1 MKKKRLASYIVVLLG
16 SFSSIAFSANDSEE
30 LIEFYPGSHKMWFE
44 TAYPKGHRCA
54 YINSGSGFF
63 AFPSEDSWQYLSVNI
78 NTQYGVVK
86 ATFDHLFKPFRG
98 TFNDLTRKD
107 SGWIIKGNPNLKGI
121 LSYFKNSRKRRNSAS
136 SLQYKWYGDECY
148 LLPKRDDIK
157 ITVKFADFNGDNYG
171 DMLVIVSDNLFSGKF
186 HPRVFLGKKGIDWA
200 GIEAYWYRK
209 PNYFDFA
216 AYKSKPDPG
225 LKFIETIPSFHKQGY
240 GPESLSVALGLG
252 MLYWKHEIDNLKP
265 LVNDYQFDYYPVK
278 RLFSFEQ
285 LNIDYTTAKFEV
297 IDRNKDGRDDL
308 IIKQAGK
315 PDLISF
321 AEPDGTFL
329 KAEIDTGLGKYKG
342 PSRHQ
347 SRFCNRE
354 LLTKHPEQNPSSIH
368 YDDICRTAYVT
379 PPQAGSTTLE
389 QLIPAENTASVCPVL
404 VNTVKA
410 KQQVVSQLGDLTARY
425 KTIVGSLDEAQSLR
439 ALVAA
444 KKAAYQALQSA
455 YTEEYKAHVDWLKA
469 KREYAQLDYQWEIC
483 LALANNAS
491 GSCPNEQQL
500 LTTQQSKL
508 DQFATALD
516 QAVTLRR
523 EKQAAYDEAIN
534 AYEAQ
539 LVALVELDQQ
549 LNNVLSQYYELAN
562 KELAVF
568 KEYAQLDGATAK
580 VHYNLNWQDQL
591 QQYQALNN
599 KLDVTFK
606 PMPLTDVKVIATLPR
621 QQRETPIGDMDI
633 SLPNVLYTQVDD
645 SNLLGYESALM
656 PNGEGTI
663 NQTVQRYPSETV
675 NAPEHINSTIGLSM
689 SGYCLSYAPNSP
701 YPQEAQKLAAHV
713 APSLSYEFEE
723 EVRRG
728 YVAKY
733 NLYKFIQTIVQ
744 TKKKK
749 RWFKKKKKTYI
760 IRRVITKDWFNIQF
774 DSSTPEYTFSIAEQD
789 AITQQV
795 KANLIHRAN
804 NQIGVMYGYASKH
817 CQFKENEDCLAG
829 YWLGQADGPDG
840 DTKAIAHFK
849 SGNNQWVAEKVFGIR
864 YLKQQRWMQFAE

>member
-1 MKKKRLASYIVVLLG
+1 MNKKRIASYVVALLG
-16 SFSSIAFSANDSEE
+16 GFSSIALSANDSGDE
-30 LIEFYPGSHKMWFE
+30 LVEFYPGSHKMWFE
-44 TAYPKGHRCA
+44 TAYPKGHPCA
-54 YINSGSGFF
+54 YTNPRRPNR
-63 AFPSEDSWQYLSVNI
+63 AFKLELPDEESWHYLSINI
-78 NTQYGVVK
+78 NTKNGVIKSTYADGKDVVNDK
-86 ATFDHLFKPFRG
+86 ISHFD
-98 TFNDLTRKD
+98 T
-107 SGWIIKGNPNLKGI
+107 GWIVKGKLDLKKVANYHKQKMVGYSFDNHK
-121 LSYFKNSRKRRNSAS
+121 LF
-136 SLQYKWYGDECY
+136 GDACF
-148 LLPKRDDIK
+148 LLPRRDDIDLK
-157 ITVKFADFNGDNYG
+157 IKYADFNGDDIG
-171 DMLVIVSDNLFSGKF
+171 DMIFFVDDPLYKHKLSPRVVLGREKIDWNLFG
-186 HPRVFLGKKGIDWA
+186 
-200 GIEAYWYRK
+200 AYW
-209 PNYFDFA
+209 
-216 AYKSKPDPG
+216 SKPINYYPFFFSQVNR
-225 LKFIETIPSFHKQGY
+225 FIVTVPTLHTQRFIPELLHIYGMSYTESEISTI
-240 GPESLSVALGLG
+240 
-252 MLYWKHEIDNLKP
+252 KP
-265 LVNDYQFDYYPVK
+265 LFHNYQFDFYPIKKLLV
-278 RLFSFEQ
+278 FSE
-285 LNIDYTTAKFEV
+285 LNIDYKTANFEV
-297 IDRNKDGRDDL
+297 TDRNKDGRDDL
-308 IIKQAGK
+308 IIKQPGK

-329 KAEIDTGLGKYKG
+329 KAEIDTGLGKYQG

-347 SRFCNRE
+347 SQFCNRE
-354 LLTKHPEQNPSSIH
+354 LLTQHPEQNPSSIH

-379 PPQAGSTTLE
+379 PPQTGSTTLE

-444 KKAAYQALQSA
+444 KTAAYQALQSA
-455 YTEEYKAHVDWLKA
+455 YTEEYKAHTAWLKA

-483 LALANNAS
+483 LALANNVGS
-491 GSCPNEQQL
+491 SCPNEQQL
-500 LTTQQSKL
+500 LTTQQAKL
-508 DQFATALD
+508 DQLATALD
-516 QAVTLRR
+516 QTVTRRR

-580 VHYNLNWQDQL
+580 VRYNLNWQNQL
-591 QQYQALNN
+591 QQYQALND

-606 PMPLTDVKVIATLPR
+606 PMPLSDVKVIATLPR
-621 QQRETPIGDMDI
+621 QQRETPIGDVDI
-633 SLPNVLYTQVDD
+633 SLPNVLYTKVDD

-701 YPQEAQKLAAHV
+701 YPQDAQKLAAHV

-849 SGNNQWVAEKVFGIR
+849 AGNNQWVAEKVFGIR
-864 YLKQQRWMQFAE
+864 YLKQLRWMQFAE

>member
-1 MKKKRLASYIVVLLG
+1 MNKKRVASYVVALMG
-16 SFSSIAFSANDSEE
+16 SFTSACFSADENSTGK
-30 LIEFYPGSHKMWFE
+30 IEYYPGSHKLWVE
-44 TAYPKGHRCA
+44 TGYPKNHPCA
-54 YINSGSGFF
+54 FISRGMFRVFEDEQTFTAVNFT
-63 AFPSEDSWQYLSVNI
+63 SENE
-78 NTQYGVVK
+78 TVK
-86 ATFDHLFKPFRG
+86 AQYHSNFDRSSLTVAEIIRKRSLRDDEKSRYLDHRG
-98 TFNDLTRKD
+98 WVIKDGFSINDYLRLTSRERNLKD
-107 SGWIIKGNPNLKGI
+107 SVWKGNCSFAYVNNSLKV
-121 LSYFKNSRKRRNSAS
+121 K
-136 SLQYKWYGDECY
+136 QVYG
-148 LLPKRDDIK
+148 
-157 ITVKFADFNGDNYG
+157 DFNGDK
-171 DMLVIVSDNLFSGKF
+171 ISDVFFLIKGNSKNSFSV
-186 HPRVFLGKKGIDWA
+186 PR
-200 GIEAYWYRK
+200 
-209 PNYFDFA
+209 
-216 AYKSKPDPG
+216 
-225 LKFIETIPSFHKQGY
+225 
-240 GPESLSVALGLG
+240 VALGVKDIKFLTVKG
-252 MLYWKHEIDNLKP
+252 YWEEKP
-265 LVNDYQFDYYPVK
+265 LYGNYAGQLRRINTVPTLHYDLLGKLYSGILWSEQEINTATSLFETYRFNYYPIKVLYY
-278 RLFSFEQ
+278 LFSHDIDFEK
-285 LNIDYTTAKFEV
+285 AKISA

-308 IIKQAGK
+308 VIKQAGK

-329 KAEIDTGLGKYKG
+329 KAEVDTGLGKYKG

-354 LLTKHPEQNPSSIH
+354 LLTHHPEQNPSSIH

-379 PPQAGSTTLE
+379 PPQTGSTTLE

-444 KKAAYQALQSA
+444 KTAAYQALQSA
-455 YTEEYKAHVDWLKA
+455 YTEEYKAHTAWLKA

-500 LTTQQSKL
+500 LTTQQTKL
-508 DQFATALD
+508 NQLATALD
-516 QAVTLRR
+516 QAVTVRR
-523 EKQAAYDEAIN
+523 EKQATYDEAIN

-549 LNNVLSQYYELAN
+549 LNKVLSQYYELAN

-568 KEYAQLDGATAK
+568 KEYAKLDGATAK
-580 VHYNLNWQDQL
+580 VRYNLDWQNQL

-606 PMPLTDVKVIATLPR
+606 PMPLSDVKVIATLPR
-621 QQRETPIGDMDI
+621 QQRETPIGDVDI
-633 SLPNVLYTQVDD
+633 SLPNVLYTQVND

-701 YPQEAQKLAAHV
+701 YPQVAQKLAAHV

-829 YWLGQADGPDG
+829 YWLGQPDGPDG

-849 SGNNQWVAEKVFGIR
+849 AGNNQWVAEKVFGIR

>member
-1 MKKKRLASYIVVLLG
+1 MNKKRIASYVVALMG
-16 SFSSIAFSANDSEE
+16 SITSIALSANDSDEE
-30 LIEFYPGSHKMWFE
+30 LIEFYPGSHKIWFE
-44 TAYPKGHRCA
+44 TAYPKGHSCA
-54 YINSGSGFF
+54 ITRAPNDILNFQ
-63 AFPSEDSWQYLSVNI
+63 PSEDSSQFLSINI
-78 NTQYGVVK
+78 DSKLGTIKSTYDRFMFGEYFELSE
-86 ATFDHLFKPFRG
+86 ATSNGYISRL
-98 TFNDLTRKD
+98 N
-107 SGWIIKGNPNLKGI
+107 SGWIISGNPNILKIIEYYSNKAKKTVNDG
-121 LSYFKNSRKRRNSAS
+121 
-136 SLQYKWYGDECY
+136 KWYSDSCY
-148 LLPKRDDIK
+148 LLPRKNDVEKNI
-157 ITVKFADFNGDNYG
+157 FFGDFNGDDIG
-171 DMLVIVSDNLFSGKF
+171 DMLITITDPLYGGEVEPKI
-186 HPRVFLGKKGIDWA
+186 FLGNSNYVWSSIEGYWEKKLNYYS
-200 GIEAYWYRK
+200 YWGEDHKLR
-209 PNYFDFA
+209 
-216 AYKSKPDPG
+216 
-225 LKFIETIPSFHKQGY
+225 FIETIPSLHKQNY
-240 GPESLSVALGLG
+240 SAESLGFIYG
-252 MLYWKHEIDNLKP
+252 MVYTERDVINLKP
-265 LVNDYQFDYYPVK
+265 LFNDYKFDFYPVK
-278 RLFSFEQ
+278 RLFNFKK
-285 LNIDYTTAKFEV
+285 LNIDYTTANFEV

-308 IIKQAGK
+308 IIKQSGK

-329 KAEIDTGLGKYKG
+329 KAEVDTGLGKYKG
-342 PSRHQ
+342 PSRHR

-354 LLTKHPEQNPSSIH
+354 LLTQHPEQNPSSIH

-379 PPQAGSTTLE
+379 PPQTGSTTLE

-410 KQQVVSQLGDLTARY
+410 KQQVVSQLGDLTTRY
-425 KTIVGSLDEAQSLR
+425 KTIVGSLDEAQSLH

-444 KKAAYQALQSA
+444 KTAAYQALQSA
-455 YTEEYKAHVDWLKA
+455 YTEEYKAHTAWLKA

-483 LALANNAS
+483 LALANNVR

-500 LTTQQSKL
+500 LTKQQVKL
-508 DQFATALD
+508 DQLATALD
-516 QAVTLRR
+516 QAVMLRR

-549 LNNVLSQYYELAN
+549 LNKVLSQYYDLAN
-562 KELAVF
+562 KELVVF
-568 KEYAQLDGATAK
+568 KEYAKLDGATAK
-580 VHYNLNWQDQL
+580 VHYNLNWQDQI
-591 QQYQALNN
+591 QQYQGLNN

-621 QQRETPIGDMDI
+621 QQRETPIGDVDI
-633 SLPNVLYTQVDD
+633 SLPNVLYTKVDD

-656 PNGEGTI
+656 PTGEGTI
-663 NQTVQRYPSETV
+663 NHTVQRYPSETV

-689 SGYCLSYAPNSP
+689 GGYCLSYAPNSP

>member
-1 MKKKRLASYIVVLLG
+1 MNKKIVVL
-16 SFSSIAFSANDSEE
+16 SI
-30 LIEFYPGSHKMWFE
+30 LMI
-44 TAYPKGHRCA
+44 
-54 YINSGSGFF
+54 F
-63 AFPSEDSWQYLSVNI
+63 AFVGRLSKASPIDESAIEVGGFTPGTYSLNMIQVPSIVVSYPSFECGYDNFIPVLRKSDYSAYLYPI
-78 NTQYGVVK
+78 NDLFGLVLNLIQSPYGKPEVRKKFGSEMLSLNALILPSKLNERNLEFVEKTGVKKCSGKGVVNNSK
-86 ATFDHLFKPFRG
+86 VL
-98 TFNDLTRKD
+98 D
-107 SGWIIKGNPNLKGI
+107 SRLVFG
-121 LSYFKNSRKRRNSAS
+121 
-136 SLQYKWYGDECY
+136 
-148 LLPKRDDIK
+148 
-157 ITVKFADFNGDNYG
+157 DFNGDKSGDLILIIKLKENIQHIKNYSFILFG
-171 DMLVIVSDNLFSGKF
+171 SDKLLWKSKQNIKLPKDQVFSMVYGSLPDNAKMSSISLSLLWQFDSVLSPRTSVDLFS
-186 HPRVFLGKKGIDWA
+186 
-200 GIEAYWYRK
+200 
-209 PNYFDFA
+209 
-216 AYKSKPDPG
+216 SK
-225 LKFIETIPSFHKQGY
+225 IIVQ
-240 GPESLSVALGLG
+240 
-252 MLYWKHEIDNLKP
+252 
-265 LVNDYQFDYYPVK
+265 
-278 RLFSFEQ
+278 
-285 LNIDYTTAKFEV
+285 
-297 IDRNKDGRDDL
+297 DRNKDGRDDL

-315 PDLISF
+315 PDLIAF
-321 AEPDGTFL
+321 AKPEGNFTS
-329 KAEIDTGLGKYKG
+329 AEIDTGLGKYKG
-342 PSRHQ
+342 PSRHR

-354 LLTKHPEQNPSSIH
+354 LLTQHPEQNPSSIH

-379 PPQAGSTTLE
+379 PPQTGSTTLE

-444 KKAAYQALQSA
+444 KTAAYQALQSA
-455 YTEEYKAHVDWLKA
+455 YTEEYKAHTAWLKA

-500 LTTQQSKL
+500 LTTQQAKL

-580 VHYNLNWQDQL
+580 VHYNLNWQDQI
-591 QQYQALNN
+591 QQYQGLNS

-606 PMPLTDVKVIATLPR
+606 PMPLSDVKVIATLPR
-621 QQRETPIGDMDI
+621 QQRETPIGDVDI
-633 SLPNVLYTQVDD
+633 SLPNVLYTQVND

-663 NQTVQRYPSETV
+663 NHTVQRYPSETV
-675 NAPEHINSTIGLSM
+675 NAPEQINSTIGLSM

-849 SGNNQWVAEKVFGIR
+849 AGNNQWVAEKVFGIR
-864 YLKQQRWMQFAE
+864 YLKQQRWMQFSE

>member
-1 MKKKRLASYIVVLLG
+1 
-16 SFSSIAFSANDSEE
+16 
-30 LIEFYPGSHKMWFE
+30 MWFE
-44 TAYPKGHRCA
+44 TAYPKGHPCA
-54 YINSGSGFF
+54 VDFSKSRSLIKLP
-63 AFPSEDSWQYLSVNI
+63 AEDSWQYLSINI
-78 NTQYGVVK
+78 DSKYGVIKSTYTGFGPPKKVPVVD
-86 ATFDHLFKPFRG
+86 TISRY
-98 TFNDLTRKD
+98 D
-107 SGWIIKGNPNLKGI
+107 SGWIIKGKPKLREIANYYK
-121 LSYFKNSRKRRNSAS
+121 SKNKPSRYDMQRYSD
-136 SLQYKWYGDECY
+136 LCY
-148 LLPKRDDIK
+148 LLPKNNNIEVELK
-157 ITVKFADFNGDNYG
+157 YADFNGDSIN
-171 DMLVIVSDNLFSGKF
+171 DVLVIIKDKLFKNWAL
-186 HPRVFLGKKGIDWA
+186 PKIYLGKSDKFNWSSIDGYWTR
-200 GIEAYWYRK
+200 EA
-209 PNYFDFA
+209 NYFSLARRRDI
-216 AYKSKPDPG
+216 G
-225 LKFIETIPSFHKQGY
+225 GRFIETTPSFHRQRYSPIGL
-240 GPESLSVALGLG
+240 EFLG
-252 MLYWKHEIDNLKP
+252 MIYYKNDINNLKP
-265 LVNDYQFDYYPVK
+265 LFNDYQFDYYPV
-278 RLFSFEQ
+278 RELFSFGT
-285 LNIDYTTAKFEV
+285 LSIDYTTANFEV
-297 IDRNKDGRDDL
+297 TDRNKDGRDDL

-329 KAEIDTGLGKYKG
+329 KAEVDTGIGKYKG
-342 PSRHQ
+342 PSRHR

-354 LLTKHPEQNPSSIH
+354 LLTQHPEQNPSSIH

-379 PPQAGSTTLE
+379 PPRTGSTTLE

-444 KKAAYQALQSA
+444 KTAAYQELQTA
-455 YTEEYKAHVDWLKA
+455 YTEEYKAHTDWLKA

-500 LTTQQSKL
+500 LTTQQAKL
-508 DQFATALD
+508 DQLATALD
-516 QAVTLRR
+516 QSVTLRL

-549 LNNVLSQYYELAN
+549 LNNVLNQYYELAN

-606 PMPLTDVKVIATLPR
+606 PMPLSDVKVIATLPR
-621 QQRETPIGDMDI
+621 QQWETPIGDVDI
-633 SLPNVLYTQVDD
+633 SLPNVLYTKVDD
-645 SNLLGYESALM
+645 SNLLGYETALM
-656 PNGEGTI
+656 PTGEGTI
-663 NQTVQRYPSETV
+663 NQTIQRYPSTTV
-675 NAPEHINSTIGLSM
+675 NAPEQVNSTIGLSM

-701 YPQEAQKLAAHV
+701 YPQDAQKLAAHV

-728 YVAKY
+728 YIAKY

-829 YWLGQADGPDG
+829 YWLGQPDGPDG

-864 YLKQQRWMQFAE
+864 YLKQQRWMQFAD